1 MPGPVFSSHRIAV
14 LAVAIFFAS
23 VFIYSAASIHH
34 GNNPVQQ
41 IKDSASGAASG
52 AANIFK
58 GEKPTTS
65 DLFLSLYESIRT
77 NVSAPTYRDA
87 SGQVYKIN
95 EHGPWWKKPLRN
107 EILIVDIDTRV
118 PDGDNELWNE
128 QRMDWPNMSAEKDG
142 GMVSASF
149 MNHFL
154 YCKHLHSEQN
164 LPVPEL
170 ILSAQI
176 HGYDYRF
183 FNAKEMESSGYHNT
197 WVKPHVLAQLLES
210 YRFVVFI
217 DADATIQHLELPIE
231 WLFNRW
237 GITPTT
243 SIAMPLDTR
252 QILKG
257 DENASNDSKG
267 KLALNTGVV
276 IAQALPHT
284 TEMMAAWKDCP
295 TETRYPGCGT
305 WKQNWSHEQK
315 AFSEYI
321 RWDYNPSGTEI
332 VEIPC
337 DDAMG
342 YPGINKH
349 PHILSKCEGTFLRHH
364 TVDKSRT
371 KQSTE
376 EAMLQ
381 AMTDLTHRM
390 LHANRE
396 KYWVK
401 EGEKQGN
408 EEKVRN

>member
-14 LAVAIFFAS
+14 LAVAVFFAL
-23 VFIYSAASIHH
+23 VFIYSAAH
-34 GNNPVQQ
+34 GKNPVQQ

-52 AANIFK
+52 AASVFK
-58 GEKPTTS
+58 GEKPSTS

-77 NVSAPTYRDA
+77 NVSAPTYKDA

-95 EHGPWWKKPLRN
+95 ENGPWWKKPLRN

-118 PDGDNELWNE
+118 PDGDNELWNSE
-128 QRMDWPNMSAEKDG
+128 RMDWLNMTAEKEG
-142 GMVSASF
+142 SMVSASF

-154 YCKHLHSEQN
+154 YSR
-164 LPVPEL
+164 
-170 ILSAQI
+170 I

-237 GITPTT
+237 GITPST

-252 QILKG
+252 EVING
-257 DENASNDSKG
+257 DESVSNDSKG
-267 KLALNTGVV
+267 KLVLNTGVV

-284 TEMMAAWKDCP
+284 TEMMTAWKDCP
-295 TETRYPGCGT
+295 TEKQYPGCGI
-305 WKQNWSHEQK
+305 WKQNWSHEQR

-349 PHILSKCEGTFLRHH
+349 AKILSKCTGKFLRHH
-364 TVDKSRT
+364 TLDKSLT

-381 AMTDLTHRM
+381 AMTDLTHRI
-390 LHANRE
+390 LHENQE
-396 KYWVK
+396 KYWFK
-401 EGEKQGN
+401 EGE
-408 EEKVRN
+408 EKGDEKDERIRAGKLRPAM